1 MIIIITMIIIMTIIN
16 KIEKITIMKIIML
29 SDKLT
34 C

>member
-16 KIEKITIMKIIML
+16 KIEKITIMKVIML

>member
-16 KIEKITIMKIIML
+16 KIEKIIIMKVIML